1 MEATGSASAGGSVRD
16 GSRAALLR
24 GPLYWGALAAFSGT
38 VAGLFGTVRQAT
50 LGGSFYV
57 DPAAQ
62 LLAQIPGFLGQALVM
77 TSSLGAVYLAWNVL
91 ERKGRRLAL
100 LGAALLALLLLAEGV
115 GVASSIYWGT
125 GERWQGYA
133 TFPFPGL
140 ETASYYAIVFL
151 PPVVLLP
158 FAAVAL
164 AARERRLGGLLSL
177 LLVLSLPLGVLQFW
191 IFPPEPTGMI
201 EPTTEL
207 VASVLGW
214 YPSGV
219 SFLEAP
225 LWVMLGLMFARR
237 ARVGALGEA
246 FRMGEKENVEAALR
260 LYEEGLGRGDVS
272 VVEDLVSED
281 FRDLKR
287 GSTGKPAMG
296 RVFSALRRSY
306 PDLSVAISGQEAEG
320 DLVRTRLV
328 ISGIDR
334 GGVLWYPPTGRRA
347 TFTVEFV
354 DRFREG
360 RLVEHTGEADTDGLL
375 RQLGLS
381 ETHDPS
387 PPEPDGA
394 PETREGDPPANA
406 EVRVRARRATR
417 PKN

>member
-1 MEATGSASAGGSVRD
+1 
-16 GSRAALLR
+16 
-24 GPLYWGALAAFSGT
+24 
-38 VAGLFGTVRQAT
+38 
-50 LGGSFYV
+50 
-57 DPAAQ
+57 
-62 LLAQIPGFLGQALVM
+62 
-77 TSSLGAVYLAWNVL
+77 
-91 ERKGRRLAL
+91 
-100 LGAALLALLLLAEGV
+100 
-115 GVASSIYWGT
+115 
-125 GERWQGYA
+125 
-133 TFPFPGL
+133 
-140 ETASYYAIVFL
+140 
-151 PPVVLLP
+151 
-158 FAAVAL
+158 
-164 AARERRLGGLLSL
+164 
-177 LLVLSLPLGVLQFW
+177 
-191 IFPPEPTGMI
+191 MI

-225 LWVMLGLMFARR
+225 LWVVLGLMFARR

-260 LYEEGLGRGDVS
+260 LYDEGLGRGDVS

-328 ISGIDR
+328 ISGTDR

-354 DRFREG
+354 DRFRDG

-406 EVRVRARRATR
+406 EARERARRATR
-417 PKN
+417 PKS